1 MTKAQAEAQLRKQLK
16 EQFGDTTDL
25 NNTLSYDS
33 KVQNVFGMRDTK
45 GNIRIKVDN
54 DTEDDQLII
63 FGCPSAVKIFNQ
75 YGLPE
80 GIPFTGIPI
89 KLPEEG
95 AEELPVTITT
105 MNREQKLEYIANE
118 AEINPI
124 FFRGA
129 SFKSYQIVGGSR
141 VADDSNFGNEII
153 HYTLNSIKAKLE
165 KSTPLHLGASESRKD
180 VNTSVM
186 SVDFLKEKFFAC
198 MSKNDLFVMTINAKT
213 QLEIT
218 LKVGARWSE
227 SELFQR
233 QIFGA
238 FELESAGLIGAGAS
252 CGCNK

>member
-16 EQFGDTTDL
+16 EQFGDKTDL
-25 NNTLSYDS
+25 SNQLSYDS

-63 FGCPSAVKIFNQ
+63 FGGKNAIKMFTS

-80 GIPFTGIPI
+80 GSPFTGIPVE
-89 KLPEEG
+89 KLPEG
-95 AEELPVTITT
+95 KELPVTITT
-105 MNREQKLEYIANE
+105 MNREQNLEYIANE

-238 FELESAGLIGAGAS
+238 FELESAGLMGAGAS